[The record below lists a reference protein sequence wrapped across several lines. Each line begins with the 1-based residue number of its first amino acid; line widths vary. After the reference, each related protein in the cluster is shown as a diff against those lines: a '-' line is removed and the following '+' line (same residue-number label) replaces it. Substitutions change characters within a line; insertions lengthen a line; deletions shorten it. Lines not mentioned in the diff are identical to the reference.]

1 MSKLVFDIETVGEDF
16 ESMDKT
22 TQEALTKWIR
32 REAESDKEYDRML
45 QDLKDGLGFSPLTG
59 EIVAIGVLDVDQ
71 NKGVVYFQAP
81 NTKTEEFEEGIFK
94 FKPMTEPEMLENFWE
109 GAKQYQEFISF
120 NGRGFDVPFI
130 VARSAVNK
138 VKITRD
144 LMSNRYLGNQRFGAT
159 HIDLFDQLSF
169 YGAVRRR
176 NGLHLW
182 CRALGI
188 ESTKDKGIDGESVA
202 KLFKEKQFVEIAK
215 YNSDDL
221 VATKRLYEHWNE
233 YMRI

>member
-1 MSKLVFDIETVGEDF
+1 
-16 ESMDKT
+16 
-22 TQEALTKWIR
+22 
-32 REAESDKEYDRML
+32 
-45 QDLKDGLGFSPLTG
+45 
-59 EIVAIGVLDVDQ
+59 
-71 NKGVVYFQAP
+71 
-81 NTKTEEFEEGIFK
+81 
-94 FKPMTEPEMLENFWE
+94 
-109 GAKQYQEFISF
+109 
-120 NGRGFDVPFI
+120 
-130 VARSAVNK
+130 
-138 VKITRD
+138 
-144 LMSNRYLGNQRFGAT
+144 MSNRYLGNQRFGAT

-188 ESTKDKGIDGESVA
+188 ESPKDKGIDGESVA